1 MQLPNNKEVIKL
13 DNGEKLLAI
22 FEAYNLCDAREIG
35 QLVRQEMLVA
45 LGKQDDIDWDCIIDG
60 GLAHA
65 KERYQNVHNMV
76 KKTMYKGHKYQE
88 ALEP

>member
-1 MQLPNNKEVIKL
+1 M

-22 FEAYNLCDAREIG
+22 FEAYGLCGAQEIG

-45 LGKQDDIDWDCIIDG
+45 LGKQDDIDWNSIDNVEY
-60 GLAHA
+60 A
-65 KERYQNVHNMV
+65 KKRYQDVHNMV
-76 KKTMYKGHKYQE
+76 KEPEYKGHRFQE

>member
-1 MQLPNNKEVIKL
+1 M

-60 GLAHA
+60 VLHMQ
-65 KERYQNVHNMV
+65 KNVI
-76 KKTMYKGHKYQE
+76 KMYITW
-88 ALEP
+88 